1 MTFLGG
7 WVKRNQV
14 ERPYAGFD
22 YQRNYFSDSKNYVNY
37 IIRFGTYFNQNRF
50 EDISGLTSIEY
61 FTRLRKISGSNW
73 YTRHFLS
80 GSITQQVKTVLN
92 EPLRLTSIFGIPEF
106 RNELT
111 RASTRITAN
120 CESVFYNTQ
129 KNYGFSFAP
138 FIFSNITYLKS
149 IGEGFDKGDIFTSFG
164 TGVRTRN
171 ENLVFGTMELKVFYY
186 PRTTDRMTPWNL
198 TFNTGLR
205 FKYNSQ
211 LLKRPDF
218 VQVN

>member
-14 ERPYAGFD
+14 ERPYVGFD

-50 EDISGLTSIEY
+50 EDISGLTSVEY

-73 YTRHFLS
+73 HTRHFLS

-138 FIFSNITYLKS
+138 FVFSNITYLKS